1 MGDFD
6 QTKAIIT
13 YQRLI
18 TELPPLNRQLLLYIL
33 DLLAVFASKSDIN
46 LMTSANLAAI
56 FQPGLL
62 SHPNHDMSPQEYR
75 LSQDVLIFLI
85 DNQDSFLIG
94 MSGTA
99 ADEKTVRD
107 VQNGPQSLQPSTP
120 TSNRTSQVGLGRS
133 ASNASAGADSLRK
146 HGGIRRNLSVS
157 SKNSRSSSHVPSP
170 LTPSPGSGVH
180 RSNTLPSKK
189 SPALSS
195 GRFTRGLDSP
205 TTPSANL
212 SPITVVLPSARAPSP
227 VSRLTPTASE
237 HRTVSVSSSTTPTTE
252 NPMNIQVNKDS
263 GGHAQSNDQLLPT
276 DNLSTQINAA
286 NEPVPHSMHRP
297 SAVRKVSNLLM
308 GSPSSDAD
316 RKDGRQPNKL
326 RKKQRIPSSTTASA
340 HSSTNS
346 LSGAP
351 DSPNNLAF
359 YTPMPTPGVASEL
372 KADPIASTAP
382 IFHNTAPTPQPE
394 MTPAQSGDGPHD
406 PILPREESESTLKP
420 NKSPARSVR
429 SKKSSITDQSD
440 PDHTGAVSNQEEKP
454 AKKSRWR
461 FSSSAKRNGQIAALA
476 TATPQ
481 QIGSNA
487 IADTSTSSIG
497 SWSRSRRSETND
509 SHQLGTEPSSSGF
522 PSIHSSQQVP
532 ANEPATPTPLSVSKE
547 NSKEKEKEKEAS
559 QETTE
564 KKGPLSWI
572 KAKVAQAKEDKKERE
587 AEKERAK
594 SPPRNGADRAGSKHS
609 VNALAAQQ
617 ETLPPRGR
625 SIDAKRSEEV
635 QPARITAEPTSPP
648 LTAVPVTG
656 PP

>member
-1 MGDFD
+1 
-6 QTKAIIT
+6 
-13 YQRLI
+13 
-18 TELPPLNRQLLLYIL
+18 
-33 DLLAVFASKSDIN
+33 
-46 LMTSANLAAI
+46 MTSANLAAI

-120 TSNRTSQVGLGRS
+120 TTNRTSQVGLGRS

-146 HGGIRRNLSVS
+146 HGGIRRNVSTS
-157 SKNSRSSSHVPSP
+157 SKNSRSSSHVPSS
-170 LTPSPGSGVH
+170 LTPSPGNGFASGNTGSGVH

-205 TTPSANL
+205 TTPSSNL
-212 SPITVVLPSARAPSP
+212 SPITVVLPLGRAPSP

-237 HRTVSVSSSTTPTTE
+237 HRTVSVSSSTTPTAE
-252 NPMNIQVNKDS
+252 NPMNIHTDKES

-276 DNLSTQINAA
+276 DNPSTQANAA
-286 NEPVPHSMHRP
+286 IESVPHSVHRP

-326 RKKQRIPSSTTASA
+326 RKKQRIPSSTTAST

-359 YTPMPTPGVASEL
+359 YTPMPTPGGASEL

-382 IFHNTAPTPQPE
+382 VFQNTTPTPQSE
-394 MTPAQSGDGPHD
+394 TAPAQPGDGPHD
-406 PILPREESESTLKP
+406 PFLPREESESTLKP
-420 NKSPARSVR
+420 NKSPPRSVR
-429 SKKSSITDQSD
+429 SKRSSITDQSD
-440 PDHTGAVSNQEEKP
+440 PDHTGAASNHEEKP

-461 FSSSAKRNGQIAALA
+461 FSSSAKKNGQTAALA
-476 TATPQ
+476 AAPPQ

-532 ANEPATPTPLSVSKE
+532 ANGPATPTPLSVSKE
-547 NSKEKEKEKEAS
+547 KEKEKEKEPS

-587 AEKERAK
+587 AEKERTK
-594 SPPRNGADRAGSKHS
+594 SPPRNGADRAGSKHT

-617 ETLPPRGR
+617 EAVPPRGR
-625 SIDAKRSEEV
+625 SIDAKRSEEA
-635 QPARITAEPTSPP
+635 QPAKNPAEPTLPP
-648 LTAVPVTG
+648 PTAVPVNA